1 MEKDICMKLWCNF
14 LTLVPSGFMTAG
26 YVELKDV
33 FKYGAVM
40 AVWNILVWTVAGGL
54 WWKAIGLY

>member
-1 MEKDICMKLWCNF
+1 MNLLCNF
-14 LTLVPSGFMTAG
+14 LILVPFGFMTAG

-40 AVWNILVWTVAGGL
+40 ALWNILVWTVAGGL